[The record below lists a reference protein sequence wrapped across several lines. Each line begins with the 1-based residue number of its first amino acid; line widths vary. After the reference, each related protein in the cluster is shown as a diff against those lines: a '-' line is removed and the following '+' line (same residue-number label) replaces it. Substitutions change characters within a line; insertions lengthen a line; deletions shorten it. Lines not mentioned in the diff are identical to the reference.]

1 MRLRGWIGFLGATTA
16 SAVVAANERGFEF
29 GAELLRA
36 DGIVQ
41 TQGSDTFRFRHGLA
55 ETALTVGLG
64 TVEIDYAPVSFDFL
78 GRAATRRETNFSAQV
93 ATRRRAG
100 QRLELLGGV
109 GFRAG
114 FDSYRAL
121 WLDEYFLQRFAA
133 LAGYREATPRAF
145 SFSGGARWE
154 YQPSSG
160 FLQFG
165 YSRTQDD
172 VAPGYEIDFDGLNR
186 GAETLVTDAATVS
199 FENVVTRRL
208 RTKVELRGAGT
219 SGRKPRWG
227 AEASARLALGEHW
240 IVRAEAGGSL
250 ERPDFRARY
259 AGLDLEL
266 AATETLAVFVGAH
279 AYRDTGEIENAL
291 LFTSA
296 APALRSRRAEAGL
309 RHDGERLSWRLSF
322 GATRGDFA
330 ATNRA
335 TDFFQNLYRDR
346 TWRSLRVAGSWKF

>member
-1 MRLRGWIGFLGATTA
+1 MKTSSPGGC
-16 SAVVAANERGFEF
+16 
-29 GAELLRA
+29 
-36 DGIVQ
+36 
-41 TQGSDTFRFRHGLA
+41 
-55 ETALTVGLG
+55 
-64 TVEIDYAPVSFDFL
+64 AP
-78 GRAATRRETNFSAQV
+78 R
-93 ATRRRAG
+93 
-100 QRLELLGGV
+100 
-109 GFRAG
+109 
-114 FDSYRAL
+114 
-121 WLDEYFLQRFAA
+121 
-133 LAGYREATPRAF
+133 
-145 SFSGGARWE
+145 
-154 YQPSSG
+154 SSCG
-160 FLQFG
+160 
-165 YSRTQDD
+165 
-172 VAPGYEIDFDGLNR
+172 
-186 GAETLVTDAATVS
+186 
-199 FENVVTRRL
+199 
-208 RTKVELRGAGT
+208 GAGT

-250 ERPDFRARY
+250 ERPEFRARY